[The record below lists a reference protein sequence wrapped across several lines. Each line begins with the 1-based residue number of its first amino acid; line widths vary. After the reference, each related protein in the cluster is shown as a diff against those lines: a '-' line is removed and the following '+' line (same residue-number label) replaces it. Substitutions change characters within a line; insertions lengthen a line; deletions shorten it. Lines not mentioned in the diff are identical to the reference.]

1 MLQELRNQTQSLGF
15 KVLAGAIIVVLTL
28 FGFGATNLFLASD
41 PTIAAIGDY
50 EITETVLER
59 ETERERRKLLFQVG
73 EDFDPNSIDRL
84 KLREY
89 ALEQLITKEVLF
101 QTAENLNI
109 RTSKALV
116 DQRLLDN
123 PVYQKNGLFDE
134 PTYLQQVQMLG
145 YSPIQFVNE
154 YGRSLSAE
162 LLRTGIASSSFT
174 SDWEVEEAIKLLTQK
189 RDVAYL
195 LFGLEKF
202 KEGVEVSEAEI
213 KERYDEEL
221 DLYMTDTSLELE
233 YLGLS
238 VESLTSDASLEISEE
253 DILGAWKDG
262 QDEAIKNAQ
271 RASSHILVSIDADRT
286 EPEALEAVNSIYQ
299 DLSEGADFEV
309 LAKELSDDAGSSRA
323 GGSLGLAGRGV
334 FAPEFEE
341 ALWSLEKEGSIS
353 QPVKTEFGYHII
365 RLDSLQEV
373 DYPGLEESRGDL
385 IATLKEEL
393 ARELFAEKMLELER
407 LSYDERYSLSE
418 TAKELKGSV
427 VVANDITMDN
437 QGEHNEW
444 LSDLDLLDSLFEE
457 AAVVGENGPM
467 FEIGDDK
474 AVVVRVVSR
483 SEPEPIAIEEVSEN
497 ILESIRNEKAEI
509 AILEAKAVAFNKL
522 IEGVSVTEVAS
533 ENGLRWSVHELAG
546 RTGNQEIPQ
555 EILNVAFE
563 LPRPAE
569 LEKSVGEVSLAN
581 GTAIVTVTRVQD
593 GDPMALPDEEL
604 AQIKEGLKTRNDRVS
619 LNSFF
624 IAAQSEVGLERN

>member
-253 DILGAWKDG
+253 DILGAWKG
-262 QDEAIKNAQ
+262 
-271 RASSHILVSIDADRT
+271 
-286 EPEALEAVNSIYQ
+286 
-299 DLSEGADFEV
+299 SE
-309 LAKELSDDAGSSRA
+309 
-323 GGSLGLAGRGV
+323 
-334 FAPEFEE
+334 
-341 ALWSLEKEGSIS
+341 
-353 QPVKTEFGYHII
+353 
-365 RLDSLQEV
+365 
-373 DYPGLEESRGDL
+373 RGDRKR
-385 IATLKEEL
+385 ATSEL
-393 ARELFAEKMLELER
+393 TYF
-407 LSYDERYSLSE
+407 
-418 TAKELKGSV
+418 SV
-427 VVANDITMDN
+427 D
-437 QGEHNEW
+437 
-444 LSDLDLLDSLFEE
+444 
-457 AAVVGENGPM
+457 
-467 FEIGDDK
+467 
-474 AVVVRVVSR
+474 
-483 SEPEPIAIEEVSEN
+483 
-497 ILESIRNEKAEI
+497 
-509 AILEAKAVAFNKL
+509 
-522 IEGVSVTEVAS
+522 
-533 ENGLRWSVHELAG
+533 
-546 RTGNQEIPQ
+546 
-555 EILNVAFE
+555 
-563 LPRPAE
+563 
-569 LEKSVGEVSLAN
+569 
-581 GTAIVTVTRVQD
+581 
-593 GDPMALPDEEL
+593 
-604 AQIKEGLKTRNDRVS
+604 
-619 LNSFF
+619 
-624 IAAQSEVGLERN
+624 

>member
-238 VESLTSDASLEISEE
+238 VESLTSEASLEISEE
-253 DILGAWKDG
+253 DILGAWKG
-262 QDEAIKNAQ
+262 
-271 RASSHILVSIDADRT
+271 
-286 EPEALEAVNSIYQ
+286 
-299 DLSEGADFEV
+299 SE
-309 LAKELSDDAGSSRA
+309 
-323 GGSLGLAGRGV
+323 
-334 FAPEFEE
+334 
-341 ALWSLEKEGSIS
+341 
-353 QPVKTEFGYHII
+353 
-365 RLDSLQEV
+365 
-373 DYPGLEESRGDL
+373 RGDRKR
-385 IATLKEEL
+385 ATSEL
-393 ARELFAEKMLELER
+393 TYF
-407 LSYDERYSLSE
+407 
-418 TAKELKGSV
+418 SV
-427 VVANDITMDN
+427 D
-437 QGEHNEW
+437 
-444 LSDLDLLDSLFEE
+444 
-457 AAVVGENGPM
+457 
-467 FEIGDDK
+467 
-474 AVVVRVVSR
+474 
-483 SEPEPIAIEEVSEN
+483 
-497 ILESIRNEKAEI
+497 
-509 AILEAKAVAFNKL
+509 
-522 IEGVSVTEVAS
+522 
-533 ENGLRWSVHELAG
+533 
-546 RTGNQEIPQ
+546 
-555 EILNVAFE
+555 
-563 LPRPAE
+563 
-569 LEKSVGEVSLAN
+569 
-581 GTAIVTVTRVQD
+581 
-593 GDPMALPDEEL
+593 
-604 AQIKEGLKTRNDRVS
+604 
-619 LNSFF
+619 
-624 IAAQSEVGLERN
+624 

>member
-41 PTIAAIGDY
+41 PTIALVGDY
-50 EITETVLER
+50 EITEAVLER

-84 KLREY
+84 ILREY

-134 PTYLQQVQMLG
+134 STYLQQVQMLG

-286 EPEALEAVNSIYQ
+286 ESEALEAVNSIYQ
-299 DLSEGADFEV
+299 DLSEGADFEA

-341 ALWSLEKEGSIS
+341 ALWSLEKEESIS

-365 RLDSLQEV
+365 RLDGLQEV
-373 DYPGLEESRGDL
+373 AYPGLEESRGDL

-393 ARELFAEKMLELER
+393 AREFFTEKMLELER

-418 TAKELKGSV
+418 TAKELNGSV
-427 VVANDITMDN
+427 VVANDITMNN
-437 QGEHNEW
+437 QGEHKEW
-444 LSDLDLLDSLFEE
+444 LSDLDLLDSLFDE
-457 AAVVGENGPM
+457 ASVVGENGPM
-467 FEIGDDK
+467 FEIGEDR

-483 SEPEPIAIEEVSEN
+483 SEPEPIAIEEVAGKIRE
-497 ILESIRNEKAEI
+497 LIRNEKAEV
-509 AILEAKAVAFNKL
+509 AILEAKTVAFDKL
-522 IEGVSVTEVAS
+522 IDGVSVSEVAN
-533 ENGLRWSVHELAG
+533 ENDLRWSVHELTG

-555 EILNVAFE
+555 EILDVAFE

-604 AQIKEGLKTRNDRVS
+604 AQIKEGLETRNDRMS